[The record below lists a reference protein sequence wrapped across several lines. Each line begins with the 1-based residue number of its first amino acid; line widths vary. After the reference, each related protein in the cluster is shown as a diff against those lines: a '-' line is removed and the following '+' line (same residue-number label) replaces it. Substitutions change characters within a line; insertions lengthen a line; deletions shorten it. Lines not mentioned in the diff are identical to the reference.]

1 MDVRPSSIAGAWYP
15 ASPTALAESI
25 DTQLNAVELPPHE
38 GEIVGVIAPHAGHRY
53 SGQVA
58 AYAFR
63 CLASIQPQVV
73 AVVSPL
79 HYTYPGRVLTT
90 GHSDYATPLGEIP
103 IDKDLIDKFGSTLAA
118 RGGPELERVRNDQ
131 EHSLE
136 IELPFLQRA
145 IQAPFRLLPIMLKDQ
160 TRSTSESVGHALAEV
175 IAGESAVMV
184 ASSDLSHF
192 YPDSVA
198 RQLDRAMLSHIEA
211 FDPVGVLAAE
221 ELGEAFACG
230 KGALAS
236 VLWAAKDLGAD
247 RVKLLKYATSG
258 DVTGDQASVV
268 GYASAAI
275 YRTGNG

>member
-103 IDKDLIDKFGSTLAA
+103 IDKDLIDKFGSSLAA